1 MNNEQLNTALYEK
14 MFAEQDKF
22 RGWLLTQPPEEILK
36 HTYEYTVREDILMS
50 MEEHDISD
58 EQASALLQSDSPLTD
73 VYQEFESRES
83 DYMETVLNCI
93 TDRADDVLRHEQ
105 EQRQALL
112 NTPVYKFPGDYAAEH
127 GESAQYR
134 ASHKANIACK
144 EAIEAAISEHYS
156 NNRLNVGG
164 VAQVVEQFGY
174 ERTFFVLANTVK
186 HKDWDGRISR
196 NNKEWAKTV
205 PVFEDKGG
213 AGDRTVYFVMDK
225 CNPGLT
231 DLFITQARREEKE
244 RKPSVLDKLQ
254 KAKVEPKPPST
265 SKHKDMEL

>member
-1 MNNEQLNTALYEK
+1 MNNEELNTALYKK
-14 MFAEQDKF
+14 MFAEQDTF
-22 RGWLLTQPPEEILK
+22 REWLLTQPPEDILSNAYK
-36 HTYEYTVREDILMS
+36 YIVREDIL
-50 MEEHDISD
+50 ISLENND
-58 EQASALLQSDSPLTD
+58 LTDVQAAALMTSDSPLED
-73 VYQEFESRES
+73 VYQEFENRES
-83 DYMETVLNCI
+83 DYMETVFNCMEC
-93 TDRADDVLRHEQ
+93 RANDLIEREQ
-105 EQRQALL
+105 EQRQAFL
-112 NTPVYKFPGDYAAEH
+112 NTPVYKFHGDYAVEH

-164 VAQVVEQFGY
+164 VQQVVEQFGY
-174 ERTFFVLANTVK
+174 ERTFFVLANSVK
-186 HKDWDGRISR
+186 HKEWDGRISR
-196 NNKEWAKTV
+196 NNKEWAKTI

-213 AGDRTVYFVMDK
+213 AGDRTVYFVVDK

-254 KAKVEPKPPST
+254 KKPETTAKTTAPKAVEQ
-265 SKHKDMEL
+265 ER